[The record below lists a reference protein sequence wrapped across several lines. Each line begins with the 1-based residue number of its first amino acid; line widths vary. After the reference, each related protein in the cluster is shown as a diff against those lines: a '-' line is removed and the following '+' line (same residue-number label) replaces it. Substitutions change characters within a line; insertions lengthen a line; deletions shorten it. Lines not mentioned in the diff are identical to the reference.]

1 MDSEINV
8 VTEINEKI
16 LKNKIVEILTNSK
29 PMNIS
34 QISLKLNVDKKEV
47 KDVLT
52 SNNNIFT
59 KDLFF
64 NWKLK

>member
-1 MDSEINV
+1 M
-8 VTEINEKI
+8 EKI
-16 LKNKIVEILTNSK
+16 VDKISEKTLKDKIIEILTNSK

-47 KDVLT
+47 KDVLN

>member
-1 MDSEINV
+1 MDGEINV
-8 VTEINEKI
+8 VTEINEKP
-16 LKNKIVEILTNSK
+16 LKDKIVEILINSK

-52 SNNNIFT
+52 SNNNIFI

>member
-1 MDSEINV
+1 MDGEINV
-8 VTEINEKI
+8 FTEINEKP
-16 LKNKIVEILTNSK
+16 LKDKIVEILNDSK

>member
-8 VTEINEKI
+8 VTEINEKP
-16 LKNKIVEILTNSK
+16 LKDKIVEILINSK